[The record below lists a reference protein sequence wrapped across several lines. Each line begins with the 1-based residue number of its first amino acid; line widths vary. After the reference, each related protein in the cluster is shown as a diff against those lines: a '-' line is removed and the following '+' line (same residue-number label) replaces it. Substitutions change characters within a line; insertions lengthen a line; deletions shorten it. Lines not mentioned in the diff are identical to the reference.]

1 MNARLFLAPCLALLL
16 GTIGLCAADKPA
28 KSPPRFED
36 LVREFDYDR
45 NALLDIREEQKA
57 ERDGATVIELSYAS
71 PRGGR
76 VPATLVLPPGKGPFA
91 GILFGHWMMP
101 RSPFR
106 NRKEFLEE
114 ALFLARSGTVSL
126 LTDAPLIRPGFLPE
140 KDGMKSLVQNAEA
153 SRQQVLDFR
162 RGVDLLIARGDVDP
176 ARVAYVGHS
185 YNAHT
190 GGILSGVEKRIGS
203 FVLMAGVFADEEF
216 VFESKTPAI
225 EEFRKRNG
233 EEALRDFFQRYAFDD
248 PVYFIGHS
256 SPAAVFLQ
264 FGRDD
269 APLPE
274 SMVRGYF
281 DRFSEPKKLGFYK
294 AGHALNGEARK
305 ERVEWLAE
313 RLKLSGVDA
322 AASERLPAL
331 ADESEEK
338 EEKEEGEAPSKDRP

>member
-1 MNARLFLAPCLALLL
+1 MNTFLRFILVLALLA
-16 GTIGLCAADKPA
+16 GVVAAQAADKPP
-28 KSPPRFED
+28 KPPRFED

-45 NALLDIREEQKA
+45 NALLNIREEHKE
-57 ERDGATVIELSYAS
+57 ERDGATVIELSYDS

-101 RSPFR
+101 RSPVA

-114 ALFLARSGTVSL
+114 ALFLARAGAVSL
-126 LTDAPLIRPGFLPE
+126 LTDAPMVRPGFLPE
-140 KDGMKSLVQNAEA
+140 KDALKGEIQNAEV
-153 SRQQVLDFR
+153 SREQVIDFR

-176 ARVAYVGHS
+176 ARLAFVGHS

-216 VFESKTPAI
+216 VFDSSTPAI
-225 EEFRKRNG
+225 VEFRKRIG
-233 EEALRDFFQRYAFDD
+233 EEALRGFFREHAFDD
-248 PVYFIGHS
+248 PIYFIGHS
-256 SPAAVFLQ
+256 APAAVFLQ

-269 APLPE
+269 APISENLA
-274 SMVRGYF
+274 RGYF
-281 DRFSEPKKLGFYK
+281 ERFSEPKKMEFYK

-305 ERVEWLAE
+305 DRAQWLAE
-313 RLKLSGVDA
+313 RLKLSHIDPEAIEHVPDLGK
-322 AASERLPAL
+322 
-331 ADESEEK
+331 EEK
-338 EEKEEGEAPSKDRP
+338 EEKD